1 MAFSFNSPDKS
12 FEFTIRD
19 FSPDAQRLLMS
30 CLDVNGLMADPDA
43 FKLVLFQH
51 IQELVKDPAELELAK
66 QIALKGQ
73 IEPLLK
79 DESNALNFT
88 LNSFRMNLSNIG
100 REAKMPSLKEIQH
113 IVKDEAWQ
121 KLREDLSWTKDNI
134 GSSLRRL
141 RQYMGE
147 NPSRVKQ
154 VRVLNLL
161 NGVARG
167 GIMTDD
173 ILRMQKRL

>member
-79 DESNALNFT
+79 DESNFLNFT
-88 LNSFRMNLSNIG
+88 LNSFRMTLSNIG
-100 REAKMPSLKEIQH
+100 REASDLIYTIGRE
-113 IVKDEAWQ
+113 EAYVTYFHGPEKQ
-121 KLREDLSWTKDNI
+121 ETPKKL
-134 GSSLRRL
+134 G
-141 RQYMGE
+141 
-147 NPSRVKQ
+147 
-154 VRVLNLL
+154 
-161 NGVARG
+161 
-167 GIMTDD
+167 
-173 ILRMQKRL
+173 